1 MVDFS
6 YPHLAEAGQ
15 AIEASKHNDNWNK
28 VKNFING
35 DAANPSTFPGLL
47 RAVNPSATGTLTS
60 TGTVSLGASD
70 NFYLNSTQHNVI
82 GLGTGTDINAQTAGS
97 FLKDLNY
104 RANFVSSSAPGG
116 VAGPGNNVHWL
127 SMGSDVASGADA
139 GNYLT
144 ESHRYSVYS
153 RRAGEG
159 YVPPGGVQSGRPESE
174 YRLVIN
180 GSMAIRGD
188 IIGHTNKNESNPG
201 TSTDYLLG
209 TGTRIDCQ
217 WLNVGANVDIAGE
230 LRVQTGYDTAR
241 IYLGNDYSSTLHDY
255 IEWQDNM
262 DTYGN
267 AGLAIAKDD
276 VQLLRFMRSGNYL
289 DMRTVITPTTV
300 PNVGAYAGFPTL
312 SGTQAVIATG
322 SANDANGNSVTSQQL
337 GISSS
342 SIRFKEDVQD
352 IDVEE
357 NWTKL
362 RALKPRTF
370 RWNEEVSTN
379 SGMDYETQ
387 TPEPGFIAEE
397 VHEAAPDT
405 TLYDPY
411 GDPIVYKEKSMLAM
425 LVKAVQD
432 IDERLGA
439 LE

>member
-1 MVDFS
+1 MATFN
-6 YPHLAEAGQ
+6 YPVNAVAGA
-15 AIEASKHNDNWNK
+15 AIKADDHQQNWDYL
-28 VKNFING
+28 KNYING
-35 DAANPSTFPGLL
+35 NPNDLINYPGLL
-47 RAVNPSATGTLTS
+47 EENNPSATGNITLGSSTS
-60 TGTVSLGASD
+60 S
-70 NFYLNSTQHNVI
+70 FYLSGDQHDVI
-82 GLGTGTDINAQTAGS
+82 GLGTGTSITGETAGQ

-104 RANFVSSSAPGG
+104 RANWTST
-116 VAGPGNNVHWL
+116 GPGNNTAQL
-127 SMGSDVASGADA
+127 SMGSDVATGADA

-159 YVPPGGVQSGRPESE
+159 YPGPYDGRPAAE

-188 IIGHTNKNESNPG
+188 IIGYTSKNESDPG
-201 TSTDYLLG
+201 TSTDYLDG
-209 TGTRIDCQ
+209 EGTRIDCQ

-241 IYLGNDYSSTLHDY
+241 IYMGNDYDSTLHDY
-255 IEWQDNM
+255 IEWKD
-262 DTYGN
+262 DLDGLGN
-267 AGLAIAKDD
+267 AGIAIAKDD
-276 VQLLRFMRSGNYL
+276 VHLIRFMRSGNYL
-289 DMRTVITPTTV
+289 DMRTVITPTAGV
-300 PNVGAYAGFPTL
+300 ASYAGFPTL

-322 SANDANGNSVTSQQL
+322 TAGSVTSQQL

-357 NWTKL
+357 NWAKL

-405 TLYDPY
+405 TLYDPH

-432 IDERLGA
+432 IDNRLGA

>member
-6 YPHLAEAGQ
+6 YPHEATSGT
-15 AIEASKHNDNWNK
+15 AIEASKHNDNWNR

-35 DAANPSTFPGLL
+35 DAGNPTTFPGLL
-47 RAVNPSATGTLTS
+47 RAVDPTATGTLTS
-60 TGTVSLGASD
+60 GAITCTGTVSLGAT
-70 NFYLNSTQHNVI
+70 NHLYLNSTQHSVI
-82 GLGTGTDINAQTAGS
+82 GLSTGTDINAETAGS
-97 FLKDLNY
+97 FLKDLAY
-104 RANFVSSSAPGG
+104 RANFLSNLAPGG

-127 SMGSDVASGADA
+127 SNGADIAAPAADA

-144 ESHRYSVYS
+144 EAHRYSVYS

-159 YVPPGGVQSGRPESE
+159 YAGAAEARPESE

-188 IIGHTNKNESNPG
+188 IIGYTNKNESNPG
-201 TSTDYLLG
+201 TSTDYGLG
-209 TGTRIDCQ
+209 LGTRIDCQ

-241 IYLGNDYSSTLHDY
+241 IYMGNDYDTTLHDY
-255 IEWQDNM
+255 IEWKD
-262 DTYGN
+262 DLDGLGN
-267 AGLAIAKDD
+267 AGIAIAKDD
-276 VQLLRFMRSGNYL
+276 VHLIRFMRSGNYL
-289 DMRTVITPTTV
+289 DMRTVVSPTAG
-300 PNVGAYAGFPTL
+300 VGAYAGWPTL
-312 SGTQAVIATG
+312 AGPNVTAATFAWGTVNNV
-322 SANDANGNSVTSQQL
+322 SSQQL
-337 GISSS
+337 GLVSS
-342 SIRFKEDVQD
+342 SIRFKEDVEDLDAQD
-352 IDVEE
+352 T
-357 NWTKL
+357 WTKL

-397 VHEAAPDT
+397 VHEAAPEFAS
-405 TLYDPY
+405 YDPE
-411 GDPIVYKEKSMLAM
+411 GDPISYRDKPLLAM

>member
-1 MVDFS
+1 MVDFT
-6 YPHLAEAGQ
+6 YPHSAGAGDAILAN
-15 AIEASKHNDNWNK
+15 SHNANWEYLR
-28 VKNFING
+28 NFIDG
-35 DAANPSTFPGLL
+35 VALDLSTYPGLL
-47 RAVNPSATGTLTS
+47 KQNNPTATGTLTA
-60 TGTVSLGASD
+60 TGTVSLGGSD
-70 NFYLNSTQHNVI
+70 ALYLNTSQNDVI
-82 GLGTGTDINAQTAGS
+82 GLATGTDINGQATGQ
-97 FLKDLNY
+97 FLKDLEY
-104 RANFVSSSAPGG
+104 RANWTST
-116 VAGPGNNVHWL
+116 GPGTNTAQL
-127 SMGSDVASGADA
+127 SYGSDIPTGVYA
-139 GNYLT
+139 GNYLS
-144 ESHRYSVYS
+144 ESHRYSVYT

-159 YVPPGGVQSGRPESE
+159 YPGPYDGRPAAE

-188 IIGHTNKNESNPG
+188 IIGYTSKNESDPG
-201 TSTDYLLG
+201 TSQDYEDG
-209 TGTRIDCQ
+209 EGTRIDCQ

-230 LRVQTGYDTAR
+230 LRVQTAYDFAK
-241 IYLGNDYSSTLHDY
+241 IYLGNDYSLQDY
-255 IEWQDNM
+255 IEWHDNL
-262 DTYGN
+262 DGLGN
-267 AGLAIAKDD
+267 AGLAFGHND
-276 VQLLRFMRSGNYL
+276 LRHIQFIRSGANL
-289 DMRTVITPTTV
+289 DMRTVIAPTGDPAVYPGTTQ
-300 PNVGAYAGFPTL
+300 PNANGYDGWPTL
-312 SGTQAVIATG
+312 TGTQAVIATG
-322 SANDANGNSVTSQQL
+322 QAGQSPNTVHSQQL

-357 NWTKL
+357 NWAKL

-432 IDERLGA
+432 IDNRLGA

>member
-1 MVDFS
+1 MATFN
-6 YPHLAEAGQ
+6 YPVNAVAGA
-15 AIEASKHNDNWNK
+15 AIKADDHQQNWDYL
-28 VKNFING
+28 KNYING
-35 DAANPSTFPGLL
+35 NPNDLINYPGLL
-47 RAVNPSATGTLTS
+47 EENNPSATGNITLGSSTS
-60 TGTVSLGASD
+60 S
-70 NFYLNSTQHNVI
+70 FYLSGDQNDVI
-82 GLGTGTDINAQTAGS
+82 GLGTGTSITGETAGQ

-104 RANFVSSSAPGG
+104 RANWTGSGAPGG
-116 VAGPGNNVHWL
+116 AGPGNNTAWL
-127 SMGSDVASGADA
+127 SYGSDVASGAFA
-139 GNYLT
+139 GNYET

-159 YVPPGGVQSGRPESE
+159 YQGPYNGRPASE

-188 IIGHTNKNESNPG
+188 IIGYTSKNESNPG
-201 TSTDYLLG
+201 TSTDYEDG
-209 TGTRIDCQ
+209 EGTRIDCQ
-217 WLNVGANVDIAGE
+217 WLNVGANIDCGGE
-230 LRVQTGYDTAR
+230 LRVQSSYDFAK
-241 IYLGNDYSSTLHDY
+241 IYLGNDYSLQDY
-255 IEWQDNM
+255 IEWHDNL
-262 DTYGN
+262 DGLGN
-267 AGLAIAKDD
+267 AGLAFGHND
-276 VQLLRFMRSGNYL
+276 LRHIQFIRSGSNL
-289 DMRTVITPTTV
+289 DMRTVIAPTGDPAVYPGTTQ
-300 PNVGAYAGFPTL
+300 PNANGYDGWPTL
-312 SGTQAVIATG
+312 TGAQAVIATG
-322 SANDANGNSVTSQQL
+322 QAGTNPDIVHSQQL

-387 TPEPGFIAEE
+387 APEPGFIAEE

-432 IDERLGA
+432 IDNRLGA

>member
-1 MVDFS
+1 MVDFA
-6 YPHLAEAGQ
+6 YPHEATAGQ
-15 AIEASKHNDNWNK
+15 AIEASKHNDNWNR

-35 DAANPSTFPGLL
+35 DPGNLASYPGLL
-47 RAVNPSATGTLTS
+47 RAVDPSATGTLTS
-60 TGTVSLGASD
+60 AAITCTGTVSLGAT
-70 NFYLNSTQHNVI
+70 NHFYLNSTQNNVI
-82 GLGTGTDINAQTAGS
+82 GLSTGTNINLDTAGS
-97 FLKDLNY
+97 FLKDLAY
-104 RANFVSSSAPGG
+104 RANFLSTSAPGG

-127 SMGSDVASGADA
+127 SMGSDVAAPAADA

-180 GSMAIRGD
+180 GSIAIRGD

-230 LRVQTGYDTAR
+230 LRVQTSFDYAR
-241 IYLGNDYSSTLHDY
+241 IYMGNDYGANDHDY
-255 IEWQDNM
+255 LEWK
-262 DTYGN
+262 DTLDGSSLPGFQFVHNNNKMLQISESGAVGYEKLDLRAYKAS
-267 AGLAIAKDD
+267 AGAN
-276 VQLLRFMRSGNYL
+276 QG
-289 DMRTVITPTTV
+289 
-300 PNVGAYAGFPTL
+300 GWPTL
-312 SGTQAVIATG
+312 SGTTAVITTTG
-322 SANDANGNSVTSQQL
+322 TEQL
-337 GISSS
+337 GIQSS
-342 SIRFKEDVQD
+342 SIRFKEDVED
-352 IDVEE
+352 LGTEE

-362 RALKPRTF
+362 RALKPRAF
-370 RWNEEVSTN
+370 RWNEEVATQ

-387 TPEPGFIAEE
+387 VPELGFIAEE
-397 VHEAAPDT
+397 VHEAVPEAT
-405 TLYDPY
+405 MYDWS
-411 GDPIVYKEKSMLAM
+411 GDPIVYRDKSMLAM